1 MALFGSGHL
10 GMADSVEIVVVG
22 AGVVGLAIAKYLAE
36 SGHEVL
42 VLEKEK
48 WIGSETSARNSE
60 VIHAGLYYP
69 PESKKAA
76 LCIEGKEA
84 LYTYCD
90 ERGIPHRRC
99 GKLIVAA
106 DDGEITSLQR
116 IRANGIAS
124 GVDDL
129 VMIDAD
135 AATALEP
142 NLKCVAALH
151 SPSTGIVD
159 SHQYMLALEG
169 DIAASGG
176 MIALQT
182 TFLGARRSAQ
192 GFSVTTQSVD
202 GAETLLS
209 CRWLVNAAGLHAQ
222 AVARLVEDMPSAAI
236 PARYLAKGLYFTLS
250 GAAPFQRLVYPLPTA
265 ASLGLHYSVDL
276 GGQARFGPDVEW
288 IDTIDYEVDGSR
300 ARMFEANIRRY
311 FPALKPNSLQPGYAG
326 IRPKIVPPGAPAGD
340 FVIQGPIDHGLDGL
354 IHLFGIES
362 PGLTSSLAIGRT
374 VATLVH

>member
-1 MALFGSGHL
+1 M

-22 AGVVGLAIAKYLAE
+22 AGVVGLAIAKCLAE
-36 SGHEVL
+36 SGCEVL

-69 PESKKAA
+69 PDSKKAA

-84 LYTYCD
+84 LYSYCA

-106 DDGEITSLQR
+106 DDDEISSLQK
-116 IRANGIAS
+116 IRTNGIAS

-135 AATALEP
+135 AAKALEP
-142 NLKCVAALH
+142 NLECVAALH

-169 DIAASGG
+169 DIGAAGG

-182 TFLGARRSAQ
+182 MFLGGRQSAQ
-192 GFSVTTQSVD
+192 GFTVEAQSGD
-202 GAETLLS
+202 GTEALLT

-222 AVARLVEDMPSAAI
+222 TVAGSVENMPSEMI
-236 PARYLAKGLYFTLS
+236 PARYLAKGVYFTLS

-288 IDTIDYEVDGSR
+288 IDTIDYEVDGNR
-300 ARMFEANIRRY
+300 ARKFEASIRRY
-311 FPALKPNSLQPGYAG
+311 FPALKSGSLHPGYAG

-340 FVIQGPIDHGLDGL
+340 FLIQGPTTHGLDGL

-362 PGLTSSLAIGRT
+362 PGLTSSLAIGRA
-374 VATLVH
+374 VAKLLR